1 MVKRKDEVV
10 RDTTK
15 GIEFLMKKNKITVFT
30 GHGSFVTANKIAIK
44 KADGSVESVQGV
56 AKVVSGSENAKLK
69 VSFFRPFYGNY
80 WVLALGEQYDWV
92 LVGEPGREFG
102 WVLSRSPQINA
113 ASLSAAL
120 DKAVQL
126 GYARDQFKVSLQTQ
140 PLQP

>member
-1 MVKRKDEVV
+1 MCAA
-10 RDTTK
+10 DTQANYA
-15 GIEFLMKKNKITVFT
+15 LQNSWT
-30 GHGSFVTANKIAIK
+30 GDSLRVTNRCR